1 MSENNNG
8 SIYSNSDLLDDVKAI
23 KRANKLSSDA
33 KKSVKLR
40 NLGIT
45 IGSLGLI
52 GLVTYLCSPHRRGK
66 VPNFDEQFAEFVSN
80 GAALLKEPEED

>member
-1 MSENNNG
+1 MSENYE
-8 SIYSNSDLLDDVKAI
+8 SVYSNSELMEDVKAI
-23 KRANKLSSDA
+23 KRGNKRNAEL

-52 GLVTYLCSPHRRGK
+52 GLVTYLCTPNRRGK

-80 GAALLKEPEED
+80 GAELLKEPEE